1 MVSLGPAPPW
11 GSRWRKQP
19 ASQAPRRRPLRTGV
33 RPAPTE
39 AARRAGSARAVLAGP
54 RIPRPV
60 IARKGPGATA
70 AGDTADAA
78 VRTSMRTSKRPAR
91 VVLGRVVRDRDRS
104 QGSVNIVSGCYHSG
118 APCSPQTPVHPLGS
132 GAKPN
137 RGRTSGP
144 LPQLTAQPFPR
155 LSFLP
160 KDAPHQEIP
169 LK

>member
-91 VVLGRVVRDRDRS
+91 VVLGRVVRDRDP
-104 QGSVNIVSGCYHSG
+104 GSARRRLGRRG
-118 APCSPQTPVHPLGS
+118 AAGAAYGEEAPYPVG
-132 GAKPN
+132 KCW
-137 RGRTSGP
+137 
-144 LPQLTAQPFPR
+144 
-155 LSFLP
+155 
-160 KDAPHQEIP
+160 
-169 LK
+169 